1 MIGFYLFLAL
11 EKFLML
17 LPHKTRRNFFLLLSK
32 IAYTLAK
39 KHRRIIRQNI
49 EFLFGDSISDEEIQS
64 YSKYCF
70 DNLLLNFLQILE
82 GRYLSFEDLFSSVH
96 IENRAVL
103 DRALEQ
109 NRPIIFATA
118 HFGTWEI
125 AGAYQGAFVGPWIG
139 VYKEFNNKYFEKYML
154 ESRAKFNIT
163 MVKRKGAVR
172 HLLKTL
178 KKGGATTLLIDQ
190 NISKREGIIVKF
202 FNKEIL
208 QTPTPAYLARKTDA
222 LLIPVF
228 VHNKTDGNYII
239 KFHDSVEIDKEV
251 DEQEAILKAS
261 QQLSDALE
269 MAIREDP
276 KMWFWCHRRFKE
288 THPNIY
294 KRDN

>member
-11 EKFLML
+11 EKLLML
-17 LPHKTRRNFFLLLSK
+17 LPKKTRRSFFLFLSK
-32 IAYTLAK
+32 VAYLLAK

-49 EFLFGDSISDEEIQS
+49 HFLFGDAIDDKTIQE
-64 YSKYCF
+64 YSRYCF

-82 GRYLSFEDLFSSVH
+82 GRYLSFDDLFNSVH
-96 IENRAVL
+96 IKNQEIL
-103 DRALEQ
+103 DKALQEK
-109 NRPIIFATA
+109 RPIIFATA

-154 ESRAKFNIT
+154 ESRAKFNIS

-178 KKGGATTLLIDQ
+178 KKGGATSLLIDQ
-190 NISKREGIIVKF
+190 NISQREGIMVKF
-202 FNKEIL
+202 FNKDVL
-208 QTPTPAYLARKTDA
+208 QTPTPAYLAQKTGA

-228 VHNKTDGNYII
+228 VHNEADGNYTI
-239 KFHDSVEIDKEV
+239 KFHDAIEIDKASE
-251 DEQEAILKAS
+251 EKEAILKAS

-269 MAIREDP
+269 MAIRENP

-288 THPNIY
+288 THPEIY
-294 KRDN
+294 RRDK